1 MFYEADPVTLGAALP
16 PQPIIGH
23 ILWFFNACGFLIEMC
38 IAIGMFTWKL
48 ERRPHFARR
57 LILCLL
63 LMLSI
68 GCCWSLFVPTNAWT
82 LILRCTVFYLMCY
95 LSLFCCLKLNTRQS
109 LFYLVAG
116 IATQHLCYC
125 AGIIVTLLIN
135 PGHLTIGTLSNSLV
149 YPLTLIP
156 CFILSYL
163 VFARPL
169 EGKAPDIAFNA
180 RILLLLVGVLLCV
193 NVFACLFDDFVAK
206 VPFPPLAY
214 MMCVLTR
221 LVTCCFLLVLLRE
234 ILDRNEAEHDSIVL
248 QQLLNQQKSQM
259 IRDKETVDLINI
271 KTHDLKKQ
279 LSTFGNHLEADEI
292 NDLKNLADVYDSSVR
307 TGNETLDVL
316 LAQKSLI
323 CEQRGIQ
330 FERLIDGKAIDFM
343 KPSDIYALF
352 GNAMDNA
359 MEALNKIDTSSPRF
373 IRMQVKTE
381 KGMAV
386 IHVSNPYNGE
396 ITLNNGLPMTTKDD
410 QRYHGF
416 GLRSMQ
422 MVAEH
427 YHGALSVETQNNLFV
442 LNIILSKE

>member
-1 MFYEADPVTLGAALP
+1 M
-16 PQPIIGH
+16 
-23 ILWFFNACGFLIEMC
+23 
-38 IAIGMFTWKL
+38 
-48 ERRPHFARR
+48 
-57 LILCLL
+57 
-63 LMLSI
+63 
-68 GCCWSLFVPTNAWT
+68 
-82 LILRCTVFYLMCY
+82 
-95 LSLFCCLKLNTRQS
+95 
-109 LFYLVAG
+109 
-116 IATQHLCYC
+116 
-125 AGIIVTLLIN
+125 
-135 PGHLTIGTLSNSLV
+135 
-149 YPLTLIP
+149 
-156 CFILSYL
+156 
-163 VFARPL
+163 
-169 EGKAPDIAFNA
+169 
-180 RILLLLVGVLLCV
+180 
-193 NVFACLFDDFVAK
+193 
-206 VPFPPLAY
+206 
-214 MMCVLTR
+214 
-221 LVTCCFLLVLLRE
+221 RE